1 MSLTIETL
9 HDEDFQLNFKFCSFA
24 NGKIAQLKFR
34 LLLYF
39 KKSLNLTAYMTDIKK
54 SKFANISFCELDQ
67 SEPGRKI

>member
-1 MSLTIETL
+1 MTINTL
-9 HDEDFQLNFKFCSFA
+9 HEEDFQLNFKFCSFA